1 MPTIFIQMTC
11 GDNSA
16 IAQNFKGKIQI
27 KSNTDLYKIKRQDKA
42 PWGSGHP
49 LLTTII
55 GRNIGLKKILL
66 FLTPLLN

>member
-42 PWGSGHP
+42 PWRSWHP

-55 GRNIGLKKILL
+55 GRNIG
-66 FLTPLLN
+66 